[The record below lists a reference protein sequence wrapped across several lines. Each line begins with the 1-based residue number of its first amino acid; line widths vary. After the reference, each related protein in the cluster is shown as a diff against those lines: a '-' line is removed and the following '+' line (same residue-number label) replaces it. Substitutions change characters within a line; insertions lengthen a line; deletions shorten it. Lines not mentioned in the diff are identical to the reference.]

1 MSIPLLII
9 NGVLLIAV
17 LYAAIRLIQNSSA
30 FIFAVGDWPKQLG
43 YRNSI
48 LKGIVFIAFT
58 AIIAALIN
66 LVFA

>member
-9 NGVLLIAV
+9 NGILLIVV

-30 FIFAVGDWPKQLG
+30 FVFAVGDWPKQLG
-43 YRNSI
+43 FRNKL

-58 AIIAALIN
+58 AIIAALVN
-66 LVFA
+66 LFFA